1 MRAKAANLSR
11 LRLCG
16 SYLWRCVVGQGMSKA
31 ADPSAIRT
39 EFRQWQEGAGCPLV
53 LGHFDADG
61 LAAVAILKRA
71 LGGADV
77 RLVGK
82 GENLWSE
89 AIRVELE
96 ERRPASIV
104 ATDLGVRDGDILPG
118 TPTVLIDHHVPTG
131 TPGEAVVISGNG
143 CEPEPTSALLAWWA
157 VGSPHE
163 LLWLA
168 AVGLIG
174 DVAEEKGFA
183 ELEEAQKRYGKT
195 ALRNAVSL
203 INAPRRT
210 ASADAGPALALLMKC
225 NSPKELLSGEHPET
239 AQLLAAKE
247 EVKAEMEVARRV
259 APKVRGE
266 VALIPLASQCQ
277 IHPLIAQQWR
287 SRLKDKVVIAAN
299 RDYRPG
305 WVHFA
310 ARTAA
315 GHDLI
320 DFFAQRRPD
329 GAGSEYGSG
338 HRQASGGALRHE
350 QWNAF
355 VRELG
360 FPEEQIA

>member
-1 MRAKAANLSR
+1 MSNSVDPVETGRA
-11 LRLCG
+11 
-16 SYLWRCVVGQGMSKA
+16 
-31 ADPSAIRT
+31 
-39 EFRQWQEGAGCPLV
+39 FRRWLEAVPGPPLI

-61 LAAVAILKRA
+61 LAAVAILERTLENA
-71 LGGADV
+71 EV

-82 GENLWSE
+82 GENPWSE
-89 AIRVELE
+89 AIRTELA
-96 ERRPASIV
+96 ERRPAAII
-104 ATDLGVRDGDILPG
+104 ATDLGVREGDILAG

-131 TPGEAVVISGNG
+131 TPGEALVISGNG
-143 CEPEPTSALLAWWA
+143 CVPEPTSALLAWWA
-157 VGSPHE
+157 VGAPEE

-174 DVAEEKGFA
+174 DMAEDAGFA
-183 ELEEAQKRYGKT
+183 ELDEAQRRYGKT

-210 ASADAGPALALLMKC
+210 ASADAGPALQLLRKC

-239 AQLLAAKE
+239 AQLLAARD

-266 VALIPLASQCQ
+266 VALIPLASACQ
-277 IHPLIAQQWR
+277 IHPLIAQAWR
-287 SRLKDKVVIAAN
+287 GRLKDKVVIAAN

-329 GAGSEYGSG
+329 GAGTEYGSG

-350 QWNAF
+350 QWNEF

-360 FPEEQIA
+360 FPEEQIG

>member
-1 MRAKAANLSR
+1 M
-11 LRLCG
+11 
-16 SYLWRCVVGQGMSKA
+16 VVLPDPTLVRQRF
-31 ADPSAIRT
+31 ADWLGRVSGP
-39 EFRQWQEGAGCPLV
+39 PLI

-61 LAAVAILKRA
+61 LAAVAILKRCLPGSA
-71 LGGADV
+71 V

-82 GENLWSE
+82 GENPWSE
-89 AIRVELE
+89 ELRAELARQAPAAI
-96 ERRPASIV
+96 I
-104 ATDLGVRDGDILPG
+104 ATDLGVREGDILPG

-131 TPGEAVVISGNG
+131 VPGEALVISGNG
-143 CEPEPTSALLAWWA
+143 CEPEPTSALLAYWC
-157 VGSPHE
+157 VGSPPA

-174 DVAEEKGFA
+174 DMAEDKGFA
-183 ELEEAQKRYGKT
+183 EVAEAQGHYGKT

-210 ASADAGPALALLMKC
+210 ASADATPALALLLNC
-225 NSPKELLSGEHPET
+225 NSPKELLSGEHAET

-247 EVKAEMEVARRV
+247 EVKAAMEVARRV

-266 VALIPLASQCQ
+266 VALIPLASPCQ

-287 SRLKDKVVIAAN
+287 GRLKDKVVIAAN
-299 RDYRPG
+299 KNYRPG

-315 GHDLI
+315 GRDLI
-320 DFFAQRRPD
+320 DFFAERRPD

-338 HRQASGGALRHE
+338 HRQASGGALRVPE
-350 QWNAF
+350 WNRF
-355 VRELG
+355 VTALG